1 MKLITLIAVI
11 ATVIGTIVSFYNML
25 IDFNILDIEYDTD
38 INKLLSLLVVLSRVG
53 LMVFFIQLY
62 NKQPK
67 N

>member
-38 INKLLSLLVVLSRVG
+38 INKLISLLVVLSRVG